1 MCSSSNNCVVS
12 QCRLRVPN
20 SLRLLSVLTC
30 LLGFVGYSAT
40 FNVDTEHM
48 VRFRGSRGSMFGFT
62 VAEHQDIQG
71 NAVLVGAPAD
81 DTSRYQPGVVRG
93 GAVYRCDVRADDYC
107 QQMPFDRNGNQ
118 RNYSG
123 YDVENKSYQWFGAT
137 LQTSGN
143 GNVVACAPRY
153 VNLPWTSVGPSV
165 DPVGTCYVASDNF
178 RRITEYAPCRGGATG
193 HHQLGSCQAGFSA
206 CLSKEGDRLFMGAP
220 GSWYWQGQ
228 VYSQSL
234 HDKPD
239 ISKTTEGPVILDNSY
254 LGYSMA
260 AGDFTG
266 DGSSGT
272 AVGMPRGGRLFGKVI
287 LYTETLDV
295 VDEFTGEQ
303 LGAYFGYAI
312 CIADMNGDNTDD
324 IVIGAPL
331 YTLPNNEGKY
341 ETGRI
346 YVIYQEAGMNRFTK
360 NHWRDGVNS
369 KSRFGLSLASIGD
382 INKDGYGDIA
392 VGAPYDGPR
401 GGGAVYIYHGSNA
414 GIMKETSQVIYGENI
429 YNGIT
434 TFGFSVTGG
443 VDLDNN
449 QYPDIAVGAYDAD
462 VALFF
467 KSRPVIVMDARVTL
481 GPESKVIS
489 LEENNCTLRDGTMT
503 TCTTVTMCFKYSG
516 IGVDPQHEF
525 EVQLVLDAKKPKSP
539 RLFFHRNEGINSKNF
554 TLTLSRNS
562 EYCRSHS
569 VYIRPGIRDKL
580 SPLEAV
586 IKYDTKY
593 SRERV
598 QRSLTPVLDQRK
610 PLSEHDAIN
619 IQKNCGADNICIPD
633 LVLETDPAVTRYF
646 LGSGE
651 KLEIEVKVIN
661 MGEDSFETMYNLK
674 IPPGLHYTKIERLDD
689 NEQEI
694 PVLCSAPS
702 TQNNNTLKCDIG
714 NPLPRNKQL
723 HYKVVL
729 EPFYKEN
736 LKPQYEFVTEINSTN
751 PENASSLED
760 NVKRFSVPISIKTD
774 ISVMGASNPQELYY
788 NATAYRAVNITRES
802 EIGPQVTHTYTI
814 VNQGPS
820 DIVEAEVYV
829 LWPMYTLAGDPFF
842 YVLEQPDVS
851 GPIVCDKLVDANP
864 FTLKIE
870 QRGKGLEGSIYS
882 TQQGNIGAGGSSVS
896 KTTSE
901 VTVGGRST
909 ITETHRVTSSNTT
922 YHQIAGADTT
932 LVEHKAEGGI
942 FSDDKLSTGQSSST
956 VSEGGDLTYKQQ
968 FEKGHGGGEGYNI
981 TYYYGPDNET
991 STGRRIYT
999 YRNYT
1004 VTWDESGKPTRHYS
1018 NYSFSTSED
1027 SERAFS
1033 LVETGAMG
1041 AGINKSVE
1049 SYESSQVHHRTS
1061 PNTSQFSSTAH
1072 VVTDHGIVQPVAKE
1086 GGIRFVPAPGFGGDE
1101 TSDTLHVEE
1110 HLFPGSVTSD
1120 GQLKHYWI
1128 SGEPNTVSQSGTHR
1142 TLNDISRGTASQH
1155 HSSGSA
1161 QSAHSHLASSTED
1174 IGSGVRKYSSQQWSH
1189 SQSYPSAT
1197 EERHYES
1204 VDGETEYEYE
1214 EEDEYYEETDSM
1226 NADNSRHSAN
1236 LQQSKG
1242 KTDKFKLYD
1251 RFRRDV
1257 ATDNDFQQLIQCNS
1271 TKCIR
1276 LRCVVK
1282 KFIKDQEINI
1292 QIRSRAW
1299 VQTLK
1304 KVASNKPLR
1313 VSSLLAMQVT
1323 QLPYIGKPYYPV
1335 IRSEEVFTDAISTD
1349 VPVKPD
1355 IVPLW
1360 VVVLSACAGVLI
1372 LLLLVLLLWK
1382 CGFFKRN
1389 RPSDAAEKEPLNRN
1403 GSY

>member
-1 MCSSSNNCVVS
+1 
-12 QCRLRVPN
+12 
-20 SLRLLSVLTC
+20 
-30 LLGFVGYSAT
+30 
-40 FNVDTEHM
+40 M
-48 VRFRGSRGSMFGFT
+48 VRFRGARGSMFGFT
-62 VAEHQDIQG
+62 VAEHRDIQG
-71 NAVLVGAPAD
+71 NAVLVGAPTA
-81 DTSRYQPGVVRG
+81 DTSYYQQGVVRG

-107 QQMPFDRNGNQ
+107 QPMPFDRTGNL
-118 RNYSG
+118 RNNTG
-123 YDVENKSYQWFGAT
+123 YERENKSLQWFGAT
-137 LQTSGN
+137 LQTSVN
-143 GNVVACAPRY
+143 GDIVACAPRY
-153 VNLPWTSVGPSV
+153 VNLPWTSQGPSI
-165 DPVGTCYVASDNF
+165 DPVGTCYVARDNF
-178 RRITEYAPCRGGATG
+178 REVTQYAPCREGSSG
-193 HHQLGSCQAGFSA
+193 HHQVGSCQAGFSA
-206 CLSKEGDRLFMGAP
+206 SLSKTGDHLFIGAP

-234 HDKPD
+234 DDKLD
-239 ISKTTEGPVILDNSY
+239 TSRTTEGPQTLDNSY

-272 AVGMPRGGRLFGKVI
+272 AVGMPRGGGLLGRVI
-287 LYTETLDV
+287 LYTENLDV
-295 VDEFTGEQ
+295 VGAFTGEQ

-312 CIADMNGDNTDD
+312 CVADMDGDKTDD

-331 YTLPNNEGKY
+331 YTIPNNEGKY

-346 YVIYQEAGMNRFTK
+346 YVIYQKTGMNRFSK

-401 GGGAVYIYHGSNA
+401 GGGAVYIYHGSSA
-414 GIMKETSQVIYGENI
+414 GIMKETSQVIFGESI

-467 KSRPVIVMDARVTL
+467 KSRPVILMDARVTL

-489 LEENNCTLRDGTMT
+489 LEENNCTLSDGTMT
-503 TCTTVTMCFKYSG
+503 TCTTVTMCFKYDG

-525 EVQLVLDAKKPKSP
+525 EVQLLLDAKKPKSP
-539 RLFFHRNEGINSKNF
+539 RLFFHRNEGINSKNV
-554 TLTLSRNS
+554 TLKLSKNS
-562 EYCRSHS
+562 EYCRSHL

-580 SPLEAV
+580 SPLEAT

-593 SRERV
+593 SRERI

-633 LVLETDPAVTRYF
+633 LVLETEPTVTKYF

-702 TQNNNTLKCDIG
+702 AQNNNTLKCDIG

-736 LKPQYEFVTEINSTN
+736 LKKQYEFLTEINSTN

-760 NVKRFSVPISIKTD
+760 NVKRFNVPISIKTD
-774 ISVMGASNPQELYY
+774 ISIMGASNPQELYY
-788 NATAYRAVNITRES
+788 SASAYNVVNATRES

-829 LWPMYTLAGDPFF
+829 LWPMYTLAGEPFF
-842 YVLEQPDVS
+842 YVLEQPEVS
-851 GPIVCDKLVDANP
+851 GPIVCDKLIGANP
-864 FTLKIE
+864 YTLKLE
-870 QRGKGLEGSIYS
+870 QRGKGLEGSLYS
-882 TQQGNIGAGGSSVS
+882 TQQGKTAAGGSSVA

-901 VTVGGRST
+901 VTAGGRT
-909 ITETHRVTSSNTT
+909 TVTETRHETSSSSTH
-922 YHQIAGADTT
+922 HQITGADTSR
-932 LVEHKAEGGI
+932 VEHKSEDGI
-942 FSDDKLSTGQSSST
+942 LTTGLLDDT
-956 VSEGGDLTYKQQ
+956 VSNVNVESNRTYKQ
-968 FEKGHGGGEGYNI
+968 HGSGEGYNI
-981 TYYYGPDNET
+981 TYHYGPGNGT
-991 STGRRIYT
+991 SSGKRIYT

-1027 SERAFS
+1027 SERAFGH
-1033 LVETGAMG
+1033 VEPGTME
-1041 AGINKSVE
+1041 AGIHKSVE
-1049 SYESSQVHHRTS
+1049 GYESSQIHHRTS
-1061 PNTSQFSSTAH
+1061 PNTSQFSST
-1072 VVTDHGIVQPVAKE
+1072 THGIVQPVASG

-1128 SGEPNTVSQSGTHR
+1128 SGEPNTFSQSGTHR
-1142 TLNDISRGTASQH
+1142 TLNDITKGTASQH

-1161 QSAHSHLASSTED
+1161 QSTYSNLASSTED
-1174 IGSGVRKYSSQQWSH
+1174 TGSGVRKYSSQQWSH
-1189 SQSYPSAT
+1189 SQSYPGVT

-1204 VDGETEYEYE
+1204 ADGETEYEYE
-1214 EEDEYYEETDSM
+1214 DEDYYEEEEDNLKVDDSKQP
-1226 NADNSRHSAN
+1226 SN
-1236 LQQSKG
+1236 LQQG
-1242 KTDKFKLYD
+1242 KHTEKLKLYN

-1257 ATDNDFQQLIQCNS
+1257 STNNDFQQLIQCNS

-1276 LRCVVK
+1276 LKCVVT
-1282 KFIKDQEINI
+1282 KFVKDQEINI

-1299 VQTLK
+1299 AKTLK